1 MIIINHWKSAS
12 VLLYSTDEKYI
23 QQNATTFGRIS
34 LDHVSHKHAWNF
46 FCFRE
51 EQKRKT
57 PSFRAHCVTCTTT
70 TSKIWWNTS
79 HFRCHIVWNSIVLLS
94 PSCGIPFVRFL
105 LLPRFTRFI
114 KYQNC
119 SDINLSYNADALVRS
134 EHARARAHRFIFTQV
149 GQSILLSWVGVK
161 NMSQDRKQCG
171 WGVIEFVRVYIV
183 YVEFYF
189 IRYNNWHEIR
199 RTLICIWLAV
209 ICDWNRLQY
218 HVLYQWKDNLSLY
231 PRIASNCFDLI
242 TLELNYVY
250 VLPLACECV
259 LRHLLIRDSCL

>member
-1 MIIINHWKSAS
+1 M
-12 VLLYSTDEKYI
+12 
-23 QQNATTFGRIS
+23 
-34 LDHVSHKHAWNF
+34 
-46 FCFRE
+46 
-51 EQKRKT
+51 
-57 PSFRAHCVTCTTT
+57 PHCVEF
-70 TSKIWWNTS
+70 
-79 HFRCHIVWNSIVLLS
+79 HSIVVAILWYSFCSVS
-94 PSCGIPFVRFL
+94 PFAPFYKIHQISKLFRYQFIIQC
-105 LLPRFTRFI
+105 RCTGSKWTR
-114 KYQNC
+114 
-119 SDINLSYNADALVRS
+119 
-134 EHARARAHRFIFTQV
+134 ARARAHRFIFTQV